1 MTSIYSLVPAP
12 PGADSLNL
20 ELPSDQSALGS
31 KRDAAPRTTF
41 VATGLTVIPEPKGK
55 FSFIFENQTVDP

>member
-20 ELPSDQSALGS
+20 ELPSEQPALGS
-31 KRDAAPRTTF
+31 KSDAAPRTTF
-41 VATGLTVIPEPKGK
+41 VATGLTVIPEPEGK